1 MAFVEAE
8 CGLIAGAKAIFI
20 LEGELNHKLCL
31 PLVLDVVELY
41 VPV

>member
-1 MAFVEAE
+1 VAFVEAE
-8 CGLIAGAKAIFI
+8 CGLIAGSKTILI
-20 LEGELNHKLCL
+20 LEGELNDKLGL